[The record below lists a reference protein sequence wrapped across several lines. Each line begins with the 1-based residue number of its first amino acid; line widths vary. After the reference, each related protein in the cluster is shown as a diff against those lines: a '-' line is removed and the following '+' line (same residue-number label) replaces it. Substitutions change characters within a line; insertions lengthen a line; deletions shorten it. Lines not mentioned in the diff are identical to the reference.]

1 MLALL
6 RIAHSLEY
14 AAWALG
20 EINRKLDAKPRKR
33 GDTIWN
39 SAGVNWVV
47 PTRRDMEADQA

>member
-1 MLALL
+1 VLALL

-33 GDTIWN
+33 GHDLEL
-39 SAGVNWVV
+39 G
-47 PTRRDMEADQA
+47 RCELGCAD